1 MRNKDAIELLLKDN
15 SWPCILSEKPS
26 FANMCEQW
34 DKFEVKDWKEILGSQ
49 PHFAN
54 KCNIW
59 KNFNGID
66 WHDLLYSQ
74 PLFIDKC
81 AIEKLSA
88 DTWVILLEKYPQ
100 LASKCDKWDEITGKY
115 WSRLLQAQPQFFDKC
130 DWNKL
135 DAADWSDLLEAQPQF
150 ADKCN
155 LWEQFEGWDWCHL
168 LEEQSQFADKCP
180 WEKLDSVAWR
190 HLLAVQPQLADK
202 CHKWNQFSDKDWVI
216 LLAEQPQFADKC
228 DWDKEKKYNWGE
240 LDYIDWCTLLKK
252 YPQFADKCDKWD
264 ELYDDTCLWIELL
277 KEQPKLADK
286 CNFDKLE
293 ASDQAKILQ
302 YHPQLEHKC
311 NKLGEIPVWSW
322 IWLLKDQPQFSGK
335 CNKWDEF
342 DGENWSRLLKE
353 QPQFADKCN
362 WNKLDAADWLDLLK
376 AQPQFADKCDE
387 WDEFDA
393 WSWRC
398 LLQKQPQFA
407 NKCPFGSFNGD
418 NWVDLLVVLPDFIN
432 NCYLDLLTG
441 ENWCA
446 ILKKQP
452 QLSDKCNWSKFDGKL
467 WVELLHEQPQLADKC
482 QWGKL
487 NGALWVELLN
497 TQPQLAEN
505 CDWDKLDGAMWTS
518 LLSTHPEF
526 ADKCNWD
533 KLDGDGSNWRLLLSK
548 QPQFADKC
556 DWDNQDVITD
566 KKILEEYKKTLIEF
580 LTDFTK
586 LESNK
591 FNTLSIIK
599 AKNYHEYK
607 LVIDDTA
614 ISRCFKQ
621 YTKKTQEKEIS
632 SGNDLD
638 KSSLWRVRTDL
649 LQDVEKLKADGD
661 THFNITLSDCISVIE
676 CTNCHGKGTETCSHC
691 NGRKVKICHTCD
703 GSGEMEWRTENVPC
717 PRCSHLTNPGWI
729 GSKVCDLCGNKSHY
743 AKKIHYKGQKY
754 AQRVEDS
761 WDILDGNGGSGRLH
775 RYDKKE
781 CWTCNGSGEV
791 SCNKCDGTGL
801 VSCDTCGG
809 NGKLETG
816 WKIEQQLIEH
826 KKSTTRIWVEQL
838 PLDLEKAFY
847 EKKISSDISTMSLFK
862 KWYVE
867 SCISNGVTL
876 PGKITFSDSENFEVK
891 GFRKKATTRFENALD
906 VCRRA
911 IRSNEHDCF
920 ICNERVELYRQPVFT
935 KVLFQYLNQT
945 YCIWFDCNDK
955 NLIYDF
961 SHDGF
966 TSAWNRAKTKLM
978 QNLGSNQK
986 EFSDGVNYLGII
998 PGNITD
1004 EERKNLPNDLFSH
1017 TVPLQKRGTKSKIL
1031 EIKAEE
1037 EKTATTSKEEKKKE
1051 TIFTHKNI
1059 SETKAVAT
1067 DKNNTFGEEPFEKLK
1082 SRNIYAALAI
1092 FLPGVHNLYAGYIAR
1107 GIIQLLIAVCSLGLG
1122 LFFTWPWAL
1131 FEASCIKTDAKKNLM
1146 RPGWLQWIPRSIL
1159 IIAIIVM
1166 VAAIIHDK
1174 MKSTETNSTATKI
1187 KESLHSLV
1195 VEAQHKAPG
1204 ETTKQ
1209 ASVEDLTS
1217 DYTSSYKSKADEYE
1231 KISFSESFFFD
1242 KIKEKITLKKVLI
1255 VFIIFAVVG
1264 IIMGCCNI
1272 IYLFS
1277 GAVDIII
1284 SAFLALGTVLTWY
1297 FWRDNAINDTEAY
1310 CLLGTIGV
1318 VFIILSLFTTPGK
1331 YWAILFVF
1339 PGKVLLSFLGMISI
1353 LLVFKSCLTFFK
1365 EGRKEGGRV
1374 FLELLIHAGI
1384 LFGTGKLICMTTRE
1398 KVQKRYW

>member
-1 MRNKDAIELLLKDN
+1 MKNKDAIELLLKNN
-15 SWPCILSEKPS
+15 SWSDILARKPL

-34 DKFEVKDWKEILGSQ
+34 DKFEVKDWIEILSSQ

-59 KNFNGID
+59 EKFDGID
-66 WHDLLYSQ
+66 WHNLLYYQ

-88 DTWVILLEKYPQ
+88 NTWVILLEKYPQ

-115 WSRLLQAQPQFFDKC
+115 WSRLLKAQPQFSDKC

-135 DAADWSDLLEAQPQF
+135 DAADWSDLLKAQPQF

-155 LWEQFEGWDWCHL
+155 LWEQFDGWDWCQL
-168 LEEQSQFADKCP
+168 LKEQSQFANKCP

-202 CHKWNQFSDKDWVI
+202 CYKWDLFSDKDWVI
-216 LLAEQPQFADKC
+216 LLAEQPQFTNKC
-228 DWDKEKKYNWGE
+228 DWDKVKKYNWAE
-240 LDYIDWCTLLKK
+240 LSYIDWCTLLEK

-264 ELYDDTCLWIELL
+264 ELYDDTSLWIELL
-277 KEQPKLADK
+277 TEQPKLADK

-293 ASDQAKILQ
+293 ASDQAEILQ
-302 YHPQLEHKC
+302 YHPRLEHKC
-311 NKLGEIPVWSW
+311 NKLGEIPAWSW
-322 IWLLKDQPQFSGK
+322 VRLLEDQPQFSGK

-342 DGENWSRLLKE
+342 DGENWSQLLKE

-393 WSWRC
+393 WTWRC

-407 NKCPFGSFNGD
+407 TKCPFGSFNGD
-418 NWVDLLVVLPDFIN
+418 SWVNLLTVLPDFIN

-467 WVELLHEQPQLADKC
+467 WVELLNEQPQLADKC
-482 QWGKL
+482 QWEKL
-487 NGALWVELLN
+487 NGTLWVELLN
-497 TQPQLAEN
+497 RQPQLAEK
-505 CDWDKLDGAMWTS
+505 CEWDKLDGAMWAA
-518 LLSTHPEF
+518 LLCTHPEF

-566 KKILEEYKKTLIEF
+566 KKILEEYKKTLIAF

-586 LESNK
+586 LESDK
-591 FNTLSIIK
+591 FDTLLIIK

-632 SGNDLD
+632 SGNNLD
-638 KSSLWRVRTDL
+638 KSRLWKVRTDL

-661 THFNITLSDCISVIE
+661 THFNITLSDCVSVIE
-676 CTNCHGKGTETCSHC
+676 CTSCHSSGTENCPDCGGKKVNECATC
-691 NGRKVKICHTCD
+691 NGTGKV
-703 GSGEMEWRTENVPC
+703 EETETIPC
-717 PRCSHLTNPGWI
+717 PRCGHLTSPGWI
-729 GSKVCDLCGNKSHY
+729 YSSPCPICSKMDHDEHYYSKGDYIYRMPLTYRMDNFWKKGPRGGAGEIVKLGKIACSHC
-743 AKKIHYKGQKY
+743 
-754 AQRVEDS
+754 S
-761 WDILDGNGGSGRLH
+761 GSG
-775 RYDKKE
+775 KATCEE
-781 CWTCNGSGEV
+781 CEGTGAV
-791 SCNKCDGTGL
+791 SCTTCD
-801 VSCDTCGG
+801 G
-809 NGKLETG
+809 NGKLEAG
-816 WKIEQQLIEH
+816 WKIEQKLIEH
-826 KKSTTRIWVEQL
+826 KKSTTRLWLEQL
-838 PLDLEKAFY
+838 PLELEKMFY
-847 EKKISSDISTMSLFK
+847 KQQSTSEIGSMTLFKEYVHSGEVDLAKSDNFQIKSFKKEEYSCLQDIIVACRKSLFTEK
-862 KWYVE
+862 CDYLVRKE
-867 SCISNGVTL
+867 CI
-876 PGKITFSDSENFEVK
+876 
-891 GFRKKATTRFENALD
+891 
-906 VCRRA
+906 
-911 IRSNEHDCF
+911 
-920 ICNERVELYRQPVFT
+920 ELYRKPVFT

-945 YCIWFDCNDK
+945 YCIWFDCDNK
-955 NLIYDF
+955 KQLYDF
-961 SHDGF
+961 THDGF

-978 QNLGSNQK
+978 QNLGPNQK
-986 EFSDGVNYLGII
+986 EFSDGVNYLGIV
-998 PGNITD
+998 PGNIAE
-1004 EERKNLPNDLFSH
+1004 EERKNLPDELFSH
-1017 TVPLQKRGTKSKIL
+1017 IVSLRKKTP
-1031 EIKAEE
+1031 EIKSPEF
-1037 EKTATTSKEEKKKE
+1037 KSEEKKEDK
-1051 TIFTHKNI
+1051 TIASSNTSGRKDVISTLRNI
-1059 SETKAVAT
+1059 AETKAVAAGNAKRNVVPEDIPT
-1067 DKNNTFGEEPFEKLK
+1067 NSK

-1122 LFFTWPWAL
+1122 LAFTWPWAL
-1131 FEASCIKTDAKKNLM
+1131 FEASYIKTDAKKNLM

-1159 IIAIIVM
+1159 IIAIITM
-1166 VAAIIHDK
+1166 VAAIIYDK
-1174 MKSTETNSTATKI
+1174 MKSTETNSTATEI
-1187 KESLHSLV
+1187 KEPLHSSV

-1204 ETTKQ
+1204 KTTEQ
-1209 ASVEDLTS
+1209 ASVEEQTS
-1217 DYTSSYKSKADEYE
+1217 DYTSSYKSEADEYE
-1231 KISFSESFFFD
+1231 NFSFSESSVFD
-1242 KIKEKITLKKVLI
+1242 EIKEKITLKKVLV
-1255 VFIIFAVVG
+1255 VFVIFAIVG
-1264 IIMGCCNI
+1264 IIMGSCNT

-1398 KVQKRYW
+1398 KNQKRY